1 MENTH
6 IGGIINEI
14 NETLEELG
22 RFLREAEEA
31 AEHEKERKRR
41 MFKAM
46 LDSGVFRDFE
56 SPVLEWQIPEERKI
70 SEE

>member
-1 MENTH
+1 MKNTH
-6 IGGIINEI
+6 IGDIINE
-14 NETLEELG
+14 TMEELNMFF
-22 RFLREAEEA
+22 REVEEAEK
-31 AEHEKERKRR
+31 HEDERKRR
-41 MFKAM
+41 MFESM

>member
-1 MENTH
+1 VLFRSE
-6 IGGIINEI
+6 
-14 NETLEELG
+14 
-22 RFLREAEEA
+22 EAEK
-31 AEHEKERKRR
+31 HEDERKRR
-41 MFKAM
+41 MFESM